1 MEENEASRD
10 GEDAVQLAV
19 VDPSGDRYIGAWHNN
34 KKHGYGELVRKDG
47 TRLKGYFVE
56 DQFVGE
62 TPPVNLAAAEASS
75 QEDQSSKL
83 TKQTEPILCYRK
95 LPPGKSSDDKEELLL
110 DT

>member
-10 GEDAVQLAV
+10 GEDAFVY
-19 VDPSGDRYIGAWHNN
+19 PSGDRYTGAWQNN

-62 TPPVNLAAAEASS
+62 TPLANLAAAEASS
-75 QEDQSSKL
+75 EEDQSIKP
-83 TKQTEPILCYRK
+83 TKQTEPTISYRK
-95 LPPGKSSDDKEELLL
+95 LPPGKSPDDKEELLL